1 MSEPTPDIRAA
12 TNADCAAVVALWTEA
27 YFREGEG
34 GRATPYAK
42 RDFEKAMAA
51 GEMFVAGPPG
61 KALGV
66 VVMVAP
72 GTPGMAV
79 ARDEEAELCLLA
91 VSSRARHRGIGRAL
105 VERCTHL
112 VREKGWP
119 AIALW
124 SRPYQ
129 TAAHRLYESLGYRRR
144 PDRDT
149 SDATGFARLAFRL
162 EL

>member
-1 MSEPTPDIRAA
+1 VSGPPPGIRAA
-12 TNADCAAVVALWTEA
+12 TNADCAAAVALWTEA
-27 YFREGEG
+27 YLEEGKG
-34 GRATPYAK
+34 GRTTPYAE

-51 GEMFVAGPPG
+51 GEMFAAGSPG
-61 KALGV
+61 EALGV

-79 ARDEEAELCLLA
+79 ARDEEAELRLLA
-91 VSSRARHRGIGRAL
+91 VSSRVRREGIGRAL
-105 VERCTHL
+105 VERCTDL
-112 VREKGWP
+112 AREEGWP

-129 TAAHRLYESLGYRRR
+129 VAAHRLYESLGYRRQ
-144 PDRDT
+144 PGRDET
-149 SDATGFARLAFRL
+149 DATGFARLVFRL